1 MRLFHILVSRIGLEE
16 CDMPEGTNSLGSDKN
31 NSVVGELSATKKKF
45 IFDTLR
51 LFMTG
56 DNGGEARVRDTT
68 MNLILHDNI
77 NDDDVKT
84 IENIIAGTD
93 DVE

>member
-1 MRLFHILVSRIGLEE
+1 MA
-16 CDMPEGTNSLGSDKN
+16 EGTNVLGSNNN

-51 LFMTG
+51 MFMTN
-56 DNGGEARVRDTT
+56 DNGWEARVRDIT

-84 IENIIAGTD
+84 IENIIMNTVNA
-93 DVE
+93 

>member
-1 MRLFHILVSRIGLEE
+1 MA
-16 CDMPEGTNSLGSDKN
+16 EGTNVLGSNNN
-31 NSVVGELSATKKKF
+31 NSIVGELSATKKKF

-51 LFMTG
+51 MFMTN
-56 DNGGEARVRDTT
+56 DNGGEARVRDVT

-84 IENIIAGTD
+84 IEDIIINA
-93 DVE
+93 VNA

>member
-1 MRLFHILVSRIGLEE
+1 MRLFRILVSRIGLEE
-16 CDMPEGTNSLGSDKN
+16 CDMPEGTNSLGSD
-31 NSVVGELSATKKKF
+31 SVVGELSATKKKF

>member
-1 MRLFHILVSRIGLEE
+1 MA
-16 CDMPEGTNSLGSDKN
+16 EGTNVLGSNNN

-51 LFMTG
+51 MFMTN
-56 DNGGEARVRDTT
+56 DNGWEARVRDIT

-84 IENIIAGTD
+84 IENIITNA
-93 DVE
+93 VNA